1 MSILNNVIVVALW
14 GDFLVTIQLGISRDL
29 NMIYIIFWWCLHGL
43 FSRKQSCELLGLWSA
58 VCLWSRT
65 KLMSLSICHWVAWR
79 ISNEGGNTR
88 MNQCVVSEMHVF
100 GDPWWS
106 LLWLFER
113 MMNCMACVFFRWLIH
128 MATLGD
134 PWYFVSLFPDCA
146 TLPFNK

>member
-1 MSILNNVIVVALW
+1 MWLLSPSEVTFLW
-14 GDFLVTIQLGISRDL
+14 RFSWVSVEIWTWFISYSGDACMVYFLE
-29 NMIYIIFWWCLHGL
+29 
-43 FSRKQSCELLGLWSA
+43 KQSCELLGLWSA

-79 ISNEGGNTR
+79 ISNEGENTR

-113 MMNCMACVFFRWLIH
+113 MINCIACVFFRWLIH